1 MRDVIN
7 MFKERKNEIEIY
19 FEHVKNAWSD
29 NAHLTFRDDN
39 KTQHQIKLG
48 LDLKQ
53 ILLANTF
60 LLLYNLVECTIS
72 GALEAI
78 YKDIKN
84 QKVPY
89 DKINANIQ
97 EEIITNIKKNIKT
110 TDFVKAISDITL
122 DILEC
127 HPQRKHFFS
136 GNVDAR
142 AIKAYSKKYGFSS
155 NTVNDDTRDGIN
167 LLAIKDKRNDLAHG
181 RISFKE
187 CGQDRSLLEMEEIK
201 NQSLRYI
208 EQILNNIDDFVK
220 NKKYLK
226 S

>member
-1 MRDVIN
+1 MRDIIN
-7 MFKERKNEIEIY
+7 LFKERKKEVEIY

-29 NAHLTFRDDN
+29 NAHITFRDDS
-39 KTQHQIKLG
+39 KTQHQIKLS

-89 DKINANIQ
+89 DKIKLNIQ
-97 EEIITNIKKNIKT
+97 EEIISNIKNNVNAN
-110 TDFVKAISDITL
+110 DFVTVIGDIAI
-122 DILEC
+122 DILEH
-127 HPQRKHFFS
+127 HPKRNKFFS

-142 AIKAYSKKYGFSS
+142 RIKGIAKKYGFSID
-155 NTVNDDTRDGIN
+155 TDARETNDGAA
-167 LLAIKDKRNDLAHG
+167 LVKVKDNRNDLAHG
-181 RISFKE
+181 FISFKE
-187 CGQDRSLLEMEEIK
+187 CGQDRSILEMEKIK
-201 NQSLRYI
+201 NQSLLYI